1 MDSGRKGRTKTSG
14 DPHRTTKRGVEETV
28 ERGTHTRRRKTTARD
43 RSARGF
49 PENDEDGGGG
59 DAWRSSKV
67 VSKACDQL
75 VVHEKCF
82 AHSKFFGKEM
92 VVLDFIITSQ
102 PANYPLV

>member
-1 MDSGRKGRTKTSG
+1 M
-14 DPHRTTKRGVEETV
+14 
-28 ERGTHTRRRKTTARD
+28 
-43 RSARGF
+43 
-49 PENDEDGGGG
+49 
-59 DAWRSSKV
+59 
-67 VSKACDQL
+67 ACDQL